1 MNITEI
7 SIKRPSLI
15 IVLFSVFALLGVIG
29 FMNLSYELMPDFNQ
43 PVVVIKT
50 AYPGAEPSEVE
61 TSVSRKI
68 EDALS
73 NLEGVDYLVTKSLPN
88 ASIIIANLK
97 YGTDLDK
104 TIQDAQRYID
114 NIRKDLPKDIQSPV
128 LSKVSPNDLPIMSVS
143 ASSNLKP
150 TEFYQRMKDD
160 YLPQI
165 QQLKGVA
172 EITILGGEE
181 REIQIQVD
189 KEKLKLYKLSL
200 YQVVEAVNRS
210 GIDLPVGKLQ
220 TDIENHSV
228 RLIGKFNTIQDIQ
241 NVQIAMPF
249 PANPVYVK
257 DVANVSDGIKE
268 ITSYSRFNGKSG
280 VGLMIKKQGDVNA
293 VDVSK
298 LIRDKFQSIEQQNVS
313 SNVKFMVTDDSTDNT
328 IAAVNSVVFD
338 LILAVILVSLV
349 MLLFLRSFRNSLI
362 VLIAIPTS
370 LITAFAV
377 MWLLGYT
384 LNLMTLLAMSLII
397 GILVDDATVVLENI
411 QRHLDMGK
419 EKRTAAMEGRM
430 EIGFSALS
438 ITLVDVVVFL
448 PILFLQVFVADML
461 KQFSVVV
468 ITSTLTSLLVGFT
481 LTPWLAS
488 RIGKKEDLQ
497 PTNFFNRF
505 LLWFEKQ
512 LNTFIDRYGKTLNWV
527 LNHKLLFTGFVLLLF
542 VGTAVMMKQG
552 IIGKELIA
560 TGDQGKFRL
569 ALEFDKGTSVEQN
582 NFISE
587 KIENYILQ
595 QPEVATVF
603 SNVGGPSTGIGSLG
617 VGAANKTEFTVQLKI
632 KDEEL
637 KKSGLKKVSTE
648 RFMRKL
654 RDDLQKEYSG
664 INFSIMTLGLIP
676 RSAPIELTLSGSN
689 YNQVMQTG
697 NDLKSVIEKIPGAD
711 NVRLS
716 VEVGSPE
723 LKVIPDNNK
732 MQRLG
737 LNTAYVGVNL
747 RTAFTGNDDA
757 TLTEDGSE
765 YPVRI
770 WLNQFDR
777 RNIDDIKQ
785 LYIVNPM
792 GVPVEVSQFA
802 SIERDNS
809 PSLLERKDRQP
820 AVTLTADALGR
831 PSGSVADEVVA
842 YVQNNPL
849 PNGIQ
854 MTWGS
859 DIKRQNDSFG
869 ALGSV
874 LMISFLLIYLIMV
887 ALYDSY
893 IYPFVALFA
902 IPVAAIGA
910 FLALNLSLS
919 HLSLF
924 ALLGLIMLMGLVTKN
939 SILIVDFTNQLKAQ
953 GKHYKEAIVTAGKER
968 MRPILMT
975 TLSMAIGMLPIAL
988 ASGTAAEWKNGL
1000 AWVIIGGLLSSLAL
1014 TVYLVPMV
1022 YDVVDSVRTKIGKK
1036 QYIQISKSI
1045 SHSRV
1050 KPRQR

>member
-1 MNITEI
+1 MNITEV

-15 IVLFSVFALLGVIG
+15 IVLFSIFALFGVIG
-29 FMNLSYELMPDFNQ
+29 YKNLSYELMPDFNQ

-50 AYPGAEPSEVE
+50 GYPGAEPNEVE

-104 TIQDAQRYID
+104 AMQDAQRYID
-114 NIRKDLPKDIQSPV
+114 NIRKDLPEDILSPV
-128 LSKVSPNDLPIMSVS
+128 MSKVSPNDLPIMSIS
-143 ASSNLKP
+143 ANSNLP
-150 TEFYQRMKDD
+150 ATEFYQKMKDE

-181 REIQIQVD
+181 REIQVKVNQQ
-189 KEKLKLYKLSL
+189 KLKLYRISLS
-200 YQVVEAVNRS
+200 QVTEAINRS
-210 GIDLPVGKLQ
+210 GLDLPAGKVQ
-220 TDIENHSV
+220 SGKENNAV
-228 RLIGKFNTIQDIQ
+228 RLTGKFATIDDIK
-241 NVQIAMPF
+241 NVQVAMPV
-249 PANPVYVK
+249 AGSPVYVK
-257 DVANVSDGIKE
+257 DVATVSDA
-268 ITSYSRFNGKSG
+268 ITETTSISRYNGKNG
-280 VGLMIKKQGDVNA
+280 IGLMLKKQGDANA
-293 VDVSK
+293 VDVSR
-298 LIRDKFQSIEQQNVS
+298 LVRDKFKVIEEQNK
-313 SNVKFMVTDDSTDNT
+313 NAGTKFVIADDSTDNT
-328 IAAVNSVVFD
+328 IAAVDSVVFD
-338 LILAVILVSLV
+338 LMLAVILVSLV
-349 MLLFLRSFRNSLI
+349 MLLFLHSFRNALI
-362 VLIAIPTS
+362 VLVAIPTS
-370 LITAFAV
+370 LVTAFAV

-419 EKRTAAMEGRM
+419 DKRTAAMDGRM

-488 RIGKKEDLQ
+488 RIGKKVDLK
-497 PTNFFNRF
+497 PSNIFNRF
-505 LLWFEKQ
+505 LLWFEHQ
-512 LNTFIDRYGKTLNWV
+512 LDKFINWYGMQLKWV
-527 LNHKLLFTGFVLLLF
+527 LSHKLIFSGIVVLLLLITL
-542 VGTAVMMKQG
+542 GIMRQG
-552 IIGKELIA
+552 IIGKELIS

-569 ALEFDKGTSVEQN
+569 SLEFDKSTSIQQN
-582 NFISE
+582 NLVAQN
-587 KIENYILQ
+587 IEIYILK
-595 QPEVATVF
+595 QPEVLTVF

-617 VGAANKTEFTVQLKI
+617 VGAANKTEFTIQLKS
-632 KDEEL
+632 KKEL
-637 KKSGLKKVSTE
+637 KNLTTE
-648 RFMRKL
+648 SFMKTIRE
-654 RDDLQKEYSG
+654 DLQKKYPG
-664 INFSIMTLGLIP
+664 INYSMAALGLVP
-676 RSAPIELTLSGSN
+676 RSAPIEITLSAIDIAK
-689 YNQVMQTG
+689 VMKTG
-697 NDLKSVIEKIPGAD
+697 NELKAVIEKIPGAD

-716 VEVGSPE
+716 VEEGSPE
-723 LKVIPDNNK
+723 YKIIPDKDK

-737 LNTAYVGVNL
+737 LNTAMVGLNI
-747 RTAFTGNDDA
+747 RTAFTGNDKA
-757 TLTEDGSE
+757 TLTHNGTE

-770 WLNQFDR
+770 WLDEFER
-777 RNIDDIKQ
+777 RNYDDVKRLSI
-785 LYIVNPM
+785 INPT
-792 GVPVEVSQFA
+792 GIPVEISQFA
-802 SIERDNS
+802 EIVQDNS

-831 PSGSVADEVVA
+831 PSGTVADEVVA
-842 YVQNNPL
+842 YINKNPL
-849 PNGIQ
+849 PAGMD

-874 LMISFLLIYLIMV
+874 LLISFLLIYLIMV
-887 ALYDSY
+887 ALYDSFV
-893 IYPFVALFA
+893 YPFVAMFSIL
-902 IPVAAIGA
+902 VAVIGA

-919 HLSLF
+919 NLSLF
-924 ALLGLIMLMGLVTKN
+924 ALLGLIMLMGLVVKN
-939 SILIVDFTNQLKAQ
+939 AILIVDFTNQLKAQ
-953 GKHYKEAIVTAGKER
+953 GMHYKEALITAGKER

-975 TLSMAIGMLPIAL
+975 TVAMIVGMLPIAL
-988 ASGTAAEWKNGL
+988 AKGTASEWKNGL
-1000 AWVIIGGLLSSLAL
+1000 AWVIIGGLLSSLIL

-1022 YDVVDSVRTKIGKK
+1022 YYVVDRLKEKFGRKNVQSKIP
-1036 QYIQISKSI
+1036 QIITNETVS
-1045 SHSRV
+1045 
-1050 KPRQR
+1050 

>member
-15 IVLFSVFALLGVIG
+15 IVLFSVFALLGIIG
-29 FMNLSYELMPDFNQ
+29 FKNLSYELMPDFNQ

-50 AYPGAEPSEVE
+50 VYPGAEPNEVE

-104 TIQDAQRYID
+104 TMQDAQRYID
-114 NIRKDLPKDIQSPV
+114 NIKKDLPKDIQNPV
-128 LSKVSPNDLPIMSVS
+128 MSKVSPNDLPIMSVS
-143 ASSNLKP
+143 ATSNLNP
-150 TEFYQRMKDD
+150 TEFYQKMKDD

-165 QQLKGVA
+165 QKLKGVA

-181 REIQIQVD
+181 REIQVKVD
-189 KEKLKLYKLSL
+189 KEKLKLYKISL
-200 YQVVEAVNRS
+200 YQVVEAINRS
-210 GIDLPVGKLQ
+210 GIDLPAGKLQ
-220 TDIENHSV
+220 TETENNSV
-228 RLIGKFNTIQDIQ
+228 RLVGKFNTINDIQ
-241 NVQIAMPF
+241 NVQVAMPF
-249 PANPVYVK
+249 PNSPVYVK
-257 DVANVSDGIKE
+257 DVAEVVDGIKE
-268 ITSYSRFNGKSG
+268 ITSYSRYNSKNGI
-280 VGLMIKKQGDVNA
+280 GLMIKKQGDANA

-298 LIRDKFQSIEQQNVS
+298 LIREKFQTIEKQNA
-313 SNVKFMVTDDSTDNT
+313 NAAIKFVVTDDSTDNT

-349 MLLFLRSFRNSLI
+349 MLLYLRSFRNALI
-362 VLIAIPTS
+362 VLVAIPTS

-419 EKRTAAMEGRM
+419 EKRTAAMDGRM

-505 LLWFEKQ
+505 LLWFEHQ
-512 LNTFIDRYGKTLNWV
+512 LDKFISWYGKTLNWV
-527 LNHKLLFTGFVLLLF
+527 LNHKLIFTAFVLLLF

-552 IIGKELIA
+552 IIGKELIS

-569 ALEFDKGTSVEQN
+569 ALEFDKSTSIQQN
-582 NFISE
+582 NLVSE
-587 KIENYILQ
+587 KIENYILK
-595 QPEVATVF
+595 QPEVSTVF

-617 VGAANKTEFTVQLKI
+617 VGSANKSEFTVQLRIKNDELRNAGIKKI
-632 KDEEL
+632 P
-637 KKSGLKKVSTE
+637 TE
-648 RFMRKL
+648 QFMRKL

-664 INFSIMTLGLIP
+664 INFSMIALGLIP
-676 RSAPIELTLSGSN
+676 RSAPIEITLSGSDL
-689 YNQVMQTG
+689 NQVMQTG

-716 VEVGSPE
+716 VEAGSPE
-723 LKVIPDNNK
+723 FKVIPDKDK

-737 LNTAYVGVNL
+737 LNTAYVGMNL
-747 RTAFTGNDDA
+747 RTAFSGNDDA
-757 TLTEDGSE
+757 SLTEKGTE

-770 WLNQFDR
+770 WLDKFSRKNE
-777 RNIDDIKQ
+777 DDVKQ
-785 LYIVNPM
+785 LNIVNPM
-792 GVPVEVSQFA
+792 GVPIEIAQFA
-802 SIERDNS
+802 TIERDNS

-820 AVTLTADALGR
+820 AVTLTSDALGR
-831 PSGSVADEVVA
+831 PSGTVADDVVA
-842 YVQNNPL
+842 YLKNNPL
-849 PNGIQ
+849 PDGIS

-874 LMISFLLIYLIMV
+874 LLISFLLIYLIMV

-919 HLSLF
+919 NLSLF

-939 SILIVDFTNQLKAQ
+939 SILIVDFTNQLKAE
-953 GKHYKEAIVTAGKER
+953 GKHYKEALITAGKER

-1022 YDVVDSVRTKIGKK
+1022 YYGVDRVKEKFSNK
-1036 QYIQISKSI
+1036 KSI
-1045 SHSRV
+1045 
-1050 KPRQR
+1050 